1 MKKSILLVGLFLFGM
16 TTQTFSQRI
25 RDVDHLP
32 GNYDRYYN
40 SHEIRF
46 VENGVL
52 YSVATDGTFKFRALY
67 GKQFSQWNRRNY
79 NINNISTTPGPVT
92 YVNTRPVERFRVR
105 YGRNGRINGIG
116 STLIRYRRD
125 GRVKSIGSVA
135 INYYRGLL
143 SSVGNL
149 QVVYNRRGKIRT
161 TIGHVNRY
169 NKKFW
174 HDDWYR
180 YNNDWD
186 GDDFFDDWDDD
197 WSHDR
202 NRNRQ
207 RH

>member
-1 MKKSILLVGLFLFGM
+1 MKKSILLVALFLFGM

-25 RDVDHLP
+25 RNVDHIP

-52 YSVATDGTFKFRALY
+52 YSVATDGSFRFRPLY
-67 GKQFSQWNRRNY
+67 GPYHSQRGRWNY
-79 NINNISTTPGPVT
+79 NTNYYNSTPGGVT
-92 YVNTRPVERFRVR
+92 YVNTRPIEQFRVR
-105 YGRNGRINGIG
+105 YGRHGRIKAIG
-116 STLIRYRRD
+116 PVLIRYRRD
-125 GRVKSIGSVA
+125 GRVKSIGCVA
-135 INYYRGLL
+135 MSYHRGLL
-143 SSVGNL
+143 HSVGNL
-149 QVVYNRRGKIRT
+149 QIIYNRRGKIRT

-169 NKKFW
+169 NKRFW

-180 YNNDWD
+180 NNNDWD
-186 GDDFFDDWDDD
+186 GDDFYDEWDDD

-202 NRNRQ
+202 RRNRK